1 MAPAAAASAAAVRVN
16 PTFMR
21 PRGFPDRL
29 TRAPRAPRVPS
40 TRRPVP
46 NRRRVTQHRATA
58 MSAGEPGDDDAV
70 VEAETSLFESF
81 ASLPF
86 AAGASLHRD
95 PRDPSRLT
103 LRVTTSQ
110 RDLVANRSRRSVA
123 AMNVDKDGSKGAST
137 PLYHPPFGTEE
148 RGVLASSV
156 SPSGNK
162 RMVVRSGKD
171 DGDRGADVVCVEIW
185 EGGALAAEMIVFPKT
200 HGAVCVDGT
209 FGGISWSAAE
219 GRVAYVAEAPAPD
232 PTPEWPSGVTVAAVD
247 GSDGDSTEASEKK
260 KKKKGWRGKGRWRE
274 EWGEQLVGRV
284 EPAVFVLDI
293 ADGRVTRV
301 AGLAEHGVAASG
313 PVWAPMAPDT
323 IDSDALVCP
332 VWRSNIDNFDNTS
345 RRLGLVFCFNRPSA
359 AYLAHVPLDPT
370 GNTKF
375 PPVLLT
381 RSTRSAL
388 WPRFSPDG
396 DVLVWFSHERAV
408 ESGAHFATVALCA
421 MPWRGHES
429 ADAVDAAVEENRD
442 IVPVVDA
449 PERPGGFPGL
459 YVSSPPPDDPWLLPD
474 SNSRSRMVLQTTWGA
489 GEAIVEV
496 DVTTGTV
503 RRMTPAPS
511 DGGGSWTLCD
521 AKDGVVAAIR
531 SDPGSIPSV
540 RIAWGDAPT
549 DVDVDVDEENAPR
562 DADVDLARGL
572 DATWKAVVSGFPST
586 PAASAALD
594 ACANLTHRVVEVR
607 PGEVESVVVRSRS
620 AVASGER
627 LPTIVLPHGGP
638 HANCGAAY
646 VTSTAYLASL
656 GYAVCY
662 CNYRGSTGYGDD
674 ALQSLV
680 GGAAGRADVDDC
692 VAVAERAVADGVADP
707 KRLCAVGGSHGG
719 FLAAHLVGQRPDL
732 FRCAVLRNPVTD
744 IAAMVPSTDIPDW
757 CFVETLGREAYSD
770 LPSPEAL
777 AAMRDA
783 SPVRYVNEVAKHDR
797 GVLMLLGGVDL
808 RVPPTNGLR
817 YAASLTEAGGRC
829 EVRMFPEDSHGLLN
843 PRTEFESFVTVA
855 GFLRRNV

>member
-1 MAPAAAASAAAVRVN
+1 MSA
-16 PTFMR
+16 
-21 PRGFPDRL
+21 
-29 TRAPRAPRVPS
+29 
-40 TRRPVP
+40 
-46 NRRRVTQHRATA
+46 
-58 MSAGEPGDDDAV
+58 AGEPDDDDAV

-86 AAGASLHRD
+86 ASGASLHRD

-123 AMNVDKDGSKGAST
+123 TMTVDKDGSKGAST
-137 PLYHPPFGTEE
+137 PLYHPPFGSEE

-156 SPSGNK
+156 SPSGNR
-162 RMVVRSGKD
+162 RMVVRSGA
-171 DGDRGADVVCVEIW
+171 GDANSGRDSSVCVEIW
-185 EGGALAAEMIVFPKT
+185 EGGSLASEILVANET

-232 PTPEWPSGVTVAAVD
+232 PTPEWPSGVTVAAVAGGSGDDDDSLD
-247 GSDGDSTEASEKK
+247 GGGGGGGGGGGSEKK
-260 KKKKGWRGKGRWRE
+260 KSSKKSSKKGWRGKGRWRE

-284 EPAVFVLDI
+284 DPAVFVLDI

-301 AGLAEHGVAASG
+301 AGLAEHGVAAAG
-313 PVWAPMAPDT
+313 PVWAPRAPNE

-359 AYLAHVPLDPT
+359 AYLAHVPLPIHGQT
-370 GNTKF
+370 GSSTSAAPRF
-375 PPVLLT
+375 APVWLT
-381 RSTRSAL
+381 RSTRSAT

-396 DVLVWFSHERAV
+396 NTLVWFSHDRAV

-429 ADAVDAAVEENRD
+429 KAVVDDAAEENRPV
-442 IVPVVDA
+442 VPVVEVPA
-449 PERPGGFPGL
+449 RPGGFPGL
-459 YVSSPPPDDPWLLPD
+459 YVSSPPPDDPWLPD
-474 SNSRSRMVLQTTWGA
+474 SCTMVLQTTWGA

-496 DVTTGTV
+496 DVETGEV
-503 RRMTPAPS
+503 RRLTPPAR

-521 AKDGVVAAIR
+521 ARDGVVAAVR
-531 SDPGSIPSV
+531 SDPGSIPTV
-540 RIAWGDAPT
+540 RIAWDAGEGDWHEHT
-549 DVDVDVDEENAPR
+549 DDDK
-562 DADVDLARGL
+562 GL
-572 DATWKAVVSGFPST
+572 DARWRVVVSGVNST
-586 PAASAALD
+586 SPLFSPALD
-594 ACANLTHRVVEVR
+594 ACANLTHQVTEVR
-607 PGEVESVVVRSRS
+607 AGENPVESVVVRSRS
-620 AVASGER
+620 AVASGEK

-638 HANCGAAY
+638 HANCPAAY
-646 VTSTAYLASL
+646 VTSVAYLASL

-662 CNYRGSTGYGDD
+662 CNYRGSTGYGD
-674 ALQSLV
+674 APLQSLV

-692 VAVAERAVADGVADP
+692 VAVAERAVKDGVADP
-707 KRLCAVGGSHGG
+707 TRLCAVGGSHGG

-744 IAAMVPSTDIPDW
+744 IAAMVPLTDIPDW

-777 AAMRDA
+777 VAMRDA

-797 GVLMLLGGVDL
+797 PVLMLLGGVDL
-808 RVPPTNGLR
+808 RVPPSNGLR
-817 YAASLTEAGGRC
+817 YAAALREAGGRC

>member
-1 MAPAAAASAAAVRVN
+1 
-16 PTFMR
+16 
-21 PRGFPDRL
+21 
-29 TRAPRAPRVPS
+29 
-40 TRRPVP
+40 
-46 NRRRVTQHRATA
+46 

-123 AMNVDKDGSKGAST
+123 AMNVDKDRSKGAST

-171 DGDRGADVVCVEIW
+171 DGDRGAADVCVEIW
-185 EGGALAAEMIVFPKT
+185 EGGALAAEILVSPKT

-232 PTPEWPSGVTVAAVD
+232 PTPEWPSGVTVAAVE
-247 GSDGDSTEASEKK
+247 GSDGDARGDDPTGASEKKKQKK

-284 EPAVFVLDI
+284 DPAVFVLDI

-301 AGLAEHGVAASG
+301 AGLAEYGVAASG
-313 PVWAPMAPDT
+313 PVWAPRAPDT

-332 VWRSNIDNFDNTS
+332 VWRANIDNFHDTS

-370 GNTKF
+370 LHDATLKF
-375 PPVLLT
+375 APVLLT
-381 RSTRSAL
+381 RSTRSAT
-388 WPRFSPDG
+388 WPRFTPDG
-396 DVLVWFSHERAV
+396 DVLVWFSHDRAV

-421 MPWRGHES
+421 MPWHGHES
-429 ADAVDAAVEENRD
+429 AVAVAAAAEESRAL
-442 IVPVVDA
+442 VPVVDA

-459 YVSSPPPDDPWLLPD
+459 YISSPPPDDPWLRRH
-474 SNSRSRMVLQTTWGA
+474 RSDAPRMVLQTTWGA
-489 GEAIVEV
+489 GEAIVTV
-496 DVTTGTV
+496 DVTTGAVT
-503 RRMTPAPS
+503 RMTPPPG

-540 RIAWGDAPT
+540 RIAWGDAGDGDG
-549 DVDVDVDEENAPR
+549 DVDGDVDEENAKN
-562 DADVDLARGL
+562 ADVHLAKGPG
-572 DATWKAVVSGFPST
+572 ATWKAVASGFLT
-586 PAASAALD
+586 PLASDALD

-607 PGEVESVVVRSRS
+607 PGEVESVVVRSAS
-620 AVASGER
+620 AVASGKR

-638 HANCGAAY
+638 HANCGVAYAA
-646 VTSTAYLASL
+646 STAYLASL
-656 GYAVCY
+656 GYAVCH
-662 CNYRGSTGYGDD
+662 CNYRGSTGYGEV
-674 ALQSLV
+674 ALRSLV

-707 KRLCAVGGSHGG
+707 ERLCAIGGSHGG

-744 IAAMVPSTDIPDW
+744 IAAMVPATDIPDW

-777 AAMRDA
+777 AAMRAA
-783 SPVRYVNEVAKHDR
+783 SPVRYVDEVAKHDR
-797 GVLMLLGGVDL
+797 AVLMLLGGVDR

-817 YAASLTEAGGRC
+817 YAAALTEAGGRC

>member
-1 MAPAAAASAAAVRVN
+1 
-16 PTFMR
+16 
-21 PRGFPDRL
+21 
-29 TRAPRAPRVPS
+29 
-40 TRRPVP
+40 
-46 NRRRVTQHRATA
+46 
-58 MSAGEPGDDDAV
+58 MSIAGEPDDDDAV

-123 AMNVDKDGSKGAST
+123 TMTVDKDGSKGAST
-137 PLYHPPFGTEE
+137 PLYHPPFGSEE

-162 RMVVRSGKD
+162 RMVVRSGV
-171 DGDRGADVVCVEIW
+171 GDANSGRDSSVCVEIW
-185 EGGALAAEMIVFPKT
+185 EGGSLTSEILVADKT

-232 PTPEWPSGVTVAAVD
+232 PTPEWPSGVTVVAGSGDDSSLD
-247 GSDGDSTEASEKK
+247 GSEKK
-260 KKKKGWRGKGRWRE
+260 SSKKSSKKGWRGKGRWRE

-284 EPAVFVLDI
+284 DPAVFVLDI

-301 AGLAEHGVAASG
+301 AGLNEHGVAAAG
-313 PVWAPMAPDT
+313 PVWAPKAPNA

-332 VWRSNIDNFDNTS
+332 VWRSDIDNFHDTS

-359 AYLAHVPLDPT
+359 AYLAHVPLPDPT
-370 GNTKF
+370 GSSE
-375 PPVLLT
+375 PPRFAPVRLT
-381 RSTRSAL
+381 RSTRSAT

-396 DVLVWFSHERAV
+396 DVLVWFSHDRAV

-429 ADAVDAAVEENRD
+429 EAVVNDAANQNRPV
-442 IVPVVDA
+442 VPVVEA
-449 PERPGGFPGL
+449 PAKPGGFPGL
-459 YVSSPPPDDPWLLPD
+459 YVSSPPPDDPWLPD
-474 SNSRSRMVLQTTWGA
+474 SRVMVLQTTWGA

-496 DVTTGTV
+496 DVETGKV
-503 RRMTPAPS
+503 RRLTPPAR

-521 AKDGVVAAIR
+521 ARDGVVAAVR
-531 SDPGSIPSV
+531 SDPGSIPAV
-540 RIAWGDAPT
+540 RIAWDAGKGDWHEHT
-549 DVDVDVDEENAPR
+549 DFNDGAN
-562 DADVDLARGL
+562 LAKGL
-572 DATWKAVVSGFPST
+572 DARWRVVVTGHSSVHSKSPLFSR
-586 PAASAALD
+586 ALA
-594 ACANLTHRVVEVR
+594 ACADLTHQVTEVR
-607 PGEVESVVVRSRS
+607 AGEVESVVVRSKS
-620 AVASGER
+620 AVVAGTK

-638 HANCGAAY
+638 HANCPAAY

-662 CNYRGSTGYGDD
+662 CNYRGSTGYGDV

-707 KRLCAVGGSHGG
+707 ERLCAVGGSHGG

-744 IAAMVPSTDIPDW
+744 IAAMVPLTDIPDW

-777 AAMRDA
+777 AAMREA
-783 SPVRYVNEVAKHDR
+783 SPVRYVHEVAKRDR
-797 GVLMLLGGVDL
+797 PVLMLLGGVDL
-808 RVPPTNGLR
+808 RVPPSNGLR
-817 YAASLTEAGGRC
+817 YAAALREAGGRC

-855 GFLRRNV
+855 GFLRRNVK

>member
-16 PTFMR
+16 PTFTR

-359 AYLAHVPLDPT
+359 AYLAHVPLDPRR
-370 GNTKF
+370 NARF
-375 PPVLLT
+375 APVWLT
-381 RSTRSAL
+381 RSTRSAT

-396 DVLVWFSHERAV
+396 NTLVWFSHERAV

-429 ADAVDAAVEENRD
+429 VAVVDGAAEENRE
-442 IVPVVDA
+442 IVPVVEA
-449 PERPGGFPGL
+449 PARPGGFPGL
-459 YVSSPPPDDPWLLPD
+459 YISSPPPDDPWLPD
-474 SNSRSRMVLQTTWGA
+474 GCTMVLQTTWGA

-496 DVTTGTV
+496 DVETGEV
-503 RRMTPAPS
+503 RRLTPPAR

-521 AKDGVVAAIR
+521 ARDGVVVAVR
-531 SDPGSIPSV
+531 SDPGSIPGV
-540 RIAWGDAPT
+540 RIAWDAGEGDWHEHPS
-549 DVDVDVDEENAPR
+549 P
-562 DADVDLARGL
+562 DADATAAAKGL
-572 DATWKAVVSGFPST
+572 DARWRVLASGYPST
-586 PAASAALD
+586 PLAGPALD
-594 ACANLTHRVVEVR
+594 AIANLTHRVVEVR
-607 PGEVESVVVRSRS
+607 AGEYPVESIVVHSRS
-620 AVASGER
+620 AVASGEA

-638 HANCGAAY
+638 HANCPAAY
-646 VTSTAYLASL
+646 VTSVAYLASL

-662 CNYRGSTGYGDD
+662 CNYRGSTGYGD
-674 ALQSLV
+674 APLQSLV

-744 IAAMVPSTDIPDW
+744 IAAMVPLTDIPDW

-770 LPSPEAL
+770 LPSTEAL
-777 AAMRDA
+777 IAMREA

-797 GVLMLLGGVDL
+797 PVLMLLGGVDL

-817 YAASLTEAGGRC
+817 YAAALREAGGRC